1 MKPYLQVENL
11 TKYWG
16 ELALFEH
23 INFTISEGQKVA
35 LIAKNGTGKST
46 LMDLIYNINSP
57 SEGSITI
64 ANDIRVGYLRQTP
77 DLDPDDTVMQAAFK
91 SSDELVETIR
101 LYETAVE
108 SEDTEKLAQAMEQM
122 NRLNAWD
129 FEVRIKQILSRLKIT
144 NFDQRISQL
153 SGGQQKR
160 VALANVL
167 ITEPDF
173 LILDEPTNHLDL
185 DMIEWLEKYLG
196 KAKSTL
202 FMVTHDR
209 YFLDRVCD
217 EILEL
222 DDQTIYRYKGNYSY
236 YLTKREERIQQQTA
250 EVEKAKNLYRTELEW
265 LRRMPQARGHKAK
278 YRIENAYK
286 LQEKASQGRSD
297 ETVELNVQGARL
309 GKKIL
314 EVEHLSKSFGDVRIL
329 EDFSYKFSRF
339 EKVGIVGEN
348 GTGKSTF
355 LNLLTGAIPADSGA
369 IDVGETIKFGY
380 YRQDGIN
387 FKPEDRVLDIVKEI
401 AEVIDLGNGQVMTA
415 AQFLNMFL
423 FPPEVQYSYVEKL
436 SGGEK
441 RRLYLCTVLI
451 QNPNFLILDEPTND
465 LDIMTLNVLEDYLK
479 NFSGCVIIVS
489 HDRFFMDKIVD
500 HLFVFRGE
508 GQIKDFPGNYSDY
521 RDWKEEQDKLERKQE
536 KQEKAEKAEPAK
548 PDKPKPRKLTYKE
561 KIEFEQLETEI
572 AELEEEKAS
581 IEEAM
586 NAGNLSPEELVEQSN
601 RHGELQN
608 LLDEKEMRWLELSE
622 LT

>member
-16 ELALFEH
+16 ELALFEN

-57 SEGSITI
+57 SEGSISI

-77 DLDPDDTVMQAAFK
+77 DLDPNDTVMQAAFK

-101 LYETAVE
+101 QYEIAVE
-108 SEDTEKLAQAMEQM
+108 SQDHDLLAEAMEKM

-129 FEVRIKQILSRLKIT
+129 FEVRIKQILTRLKIT
-144 NFDQRISQL
+144 NFNQRISQL

-314 EVEHLSKSFGDVRIL
+314 EVEHLSKSFGDIRIL
-329 EDFSYKFSRF
+329 EDFSYKFSRY

-355 LNLLTGAIPADSGA
+355 LNLMTGAIPADSGT

-387 FKPEDRVLDIVKEI
+387 FKPEDRVLDIVKDI
-401 AEVIDLGNGQVMTA
+401 AEVIDLGNDQVMTA

-479 NFSGCVIIVS
+479 SFSGCVIIVS

-572 AELEEEKAS
+572 AELEKEKAS

-622 LT
+622 LA